1 MRTKLYLDTSVP
13 SAFYDTS
20 KPVRQLMTQKWF
32 ENDSQEYDLV
42 TSIVTLN
49 EIEEIKNGEK
59 RDNIK
64 NIILDYNVDI
74 LELSEQAVQLA
85 EEYIRLGAIPK
96 SEKEDAWHI
105 AIATVNQIES
115 LVSWNFKHIVN
126 INPIRKIHQINQS
139 HGFLPI
145 EIGSIEI
152 FGGYKYGN
160 I

>member
-1 MRTKLYLDTSVP
+1 MKTRIYLDTSVP

-32 ENDSQEYDLV
+32 ENDSHDYELV
-42 TSIVTLN
+42 TSIVTIN
-49 EIEEIKNGEK
+49 EINEIKNVNK
-59 RDNIK
+59 LK
-64 NIILDYNVDI
+64 NIQDLILDYNVNI
-74 LELSEQAVQLA
+74 LELSDKAIELA

-126 INPIRKIHQINQS
+126 INPIRKIHQINIS
-139 HGFLPI
+139 HGYLSI
-145 EIGSIEI
+145 DIGSIEI